1 MLQSS
6 GHKMEIVADA
16 EWISDVNDVYE
27 YLRNINEQN
36 MKPETGAK
44 VSCIYHFKR
53 VKLTQSSCISVL
65 CIMSGSKSVKKL
77 KIYKDNSV
85 IKHNLL
91 SAMRNGDLYDLVSA
105 LNRCPKDPNLSVK
118 YLIGDTV
125 YY

>member
-6 GHKMEIVADA
+6 GHKMEIIADA

-65 CIMSGSKSVKKL
+65 CIMSGSKLVKQHTKGHIQGRSPCTCEYCGKSFITQGHL
-77 KIYKDNSV
+77 TKHMRTQIARNSSYKSQ
-85 IKHNLL
+85 L
-91 SAMRNGDLYDLVSA
+91 
-105 LNRCPKDPNLSVK
+105 
-118 YLIGDTV
+118 
-125 YY
+125 